1 MTLEFTLPKNPN
13 SVVTADLNTQ
23 QGWTH
28 YSLGDDV
35 IDGDPNFQ
43 IKLLRTVGVSTHK
56 NSVSF
61 FTAEPSKFVW
71 KFDHDE
77 SFVLLEGHISITMD
91 SGEKYDI
98 KPSQALSIPGG
109 SNGVCEVFVASKK
122 FTVVTSGN
130 G

>member
-1 MTLEFTLPKNPN
+1 MSTEFTLPKDPK
-13 SVVTADLNTQ
+13 SVVSADLNTA
-23 QGWTH
+23 QGWSN

-35 IDGDPNFQ
+35 IDGDPNCR
-43 IKLLRTVGVSTHK
+43 IKLLRTVGVSTQKH
-56 NSVSF
+56 SASF

-77 SFVLLEGHISITMD
+77 SFVLIEGHISITMNN
-91 SGEKYDI
+91 GEKYDI
-98 KPSQALSIPGG
+98 KPGQALSIPGG
-109 SNGVCEVFVASKK
+109 SNGVCEVYVASRK